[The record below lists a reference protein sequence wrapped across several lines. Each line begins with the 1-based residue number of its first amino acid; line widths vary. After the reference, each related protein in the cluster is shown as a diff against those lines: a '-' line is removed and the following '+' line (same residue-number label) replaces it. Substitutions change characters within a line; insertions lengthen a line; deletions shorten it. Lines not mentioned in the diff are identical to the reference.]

1 MGVRATNFLLSNL
14 KKAAYM
20 RLMKTRLSISQ
31 ANTIQDKRVRK
42 DRLSSKEFK
51 LKYMLDLAK
60 KIQIK
65 IEELEDQWDLQ
76 KFQN

>member
-1 MGVRATNFLLSNL
+1 
-14 KKAAYM
+14 M

-51 LKYMLDLAK
+51 HKYMLDLAK
-60 KIQIK
+60 KIQTK